1 MSATQQTSKTQH
13 VILLI
18 PLLHVAHLEDF
29 ISHILLEVELFFSP
43 LRPITHILSPGRN
56 SVLTSLSWFVP
67 TASFRFRRGRM
78 CAGPPPT
85 GTTHPISSRRHA
97 AEHRLRGVRGATP
110 TALRGDYATRH
121 ILHVQR
127 AYVAPTQKNLIAND
141 LQGPHDL

>member
-1 MSATQQTSKTQH
+1 MSAAQQTSTKQH
-13 VILLI
+13 VTLLI

-29 ISHILLEVELFFSP
+29 ISHILLEVDLFFFAASP
-43 LRPITHILSPGRN
+43 HHAHLVPRSRN

-127 AYVAPTQKNLIAND
+127 AYVAPTQKNFIAND
-141 LQGPHDL
+141 L